1 MSSDIAKRK
10 ASIRARLS
18 AKSRSVTAAQ
28 RAKLSAQMCALMEQQ
43 SIWQEARTVLFY
55 LPTGTEADISPL
67 LQKALAAGKT
77 VAIPRFVIEKNRYE
91 ARQIKNVERDV
102 VPGQFR
108 IREPRPGC
116 SLVRLN
122 QLDLTL
128 VPGVGFDL
136 GGCRL
141 GRGGGHYDRL
151 LAQVPGHKC
160 GLAFEWQVVQEIPWE
175 PHDIRLNSILT
186 PTRWH
191 IVVS

>member
-18 AKSRSVTAAQ
+18 AKSRSVTAPQ
-28 RAKLSAQMCALMEQQ
+28 RAQLSAQMCALMEQQ
-43 SIWQEARTVLFY
+43 PIWQEARTVLFY
-55 LPTGTEADISPL
+55 LPTGTEPDVSSL
-67 LQKALAAGKT
+67 LRKALAAGKT
-77 VAIPRFVIEKNRYE
+77 VAIPRFVTQQRRYE
-91 ARQIKNVERDV
+91 ARRIKDLERDV

-116 SLVRLN
+116 ALVRLN
-122 QLDLTL
+122 QLDLAL

-160 GLAFEWQVVQEIPWE
+160 GLAFEWQVVKEIPWE

-186 PTRWH
+186 PARWH